1 VHSPIVILFEITSHR
16 LRPVKAELWLKSNV
30 LGGVQRI
37 VSLRVDAI
45 KSSLL
50 EVDEAQEALLILPL
64 LEGVAIT
71 LPYCL

>member
-1 VHSPIVILFEITSHR
+1 MQSSIFILFEITSHC
-16 LRPVKAELWLKSNV
+16 LRPVEAELWLEPYV

-37 VSLRVDAI
+37 VRLRVDAI

-50 EVDEAQEALLILPL
+50 EVDEAQEALLILL
-64 LEGVAIT
+64 WLRGVAIT

>member
-1 VHSPIVILFEITSHR
+1 MHSPIFILFEITSHR
-16 LRPVKAELWLKSNV
+16 LRPVKAELWLKSDV

-50 EVDEAQEALLILPL
+50 EVDEAQEALLVLPL